1 VLFCMKLRFDHPL
14 WRSQVPALVR
24 RLVQACLLTCPFE
37 LVATPEVEKLIV
49 SGPPVLFTTWHC
61 HLLSPLFFAHR
72 YRKNQPAMVLMASPS
87 RDGEFIA
94 EVARELGFEVFSGS
108 RRKGGVQA
116 LRQMALWYNRGHSC
130 GMIADGS
137 RGPARVAQKGPLFLA
152 RETQGLIIPVAV
164 AARCK
169 ISFDTWDR
177 FELPLPFRRL
187 ALIVGEPLRVRPD
200 ERGPALEARRLELEA
215 SLNCLF
221 LRSQS
226 YYRTGEKIL

>member
-1 VLFCMKLRFDHPL
+1 MKLRFDHPL
-14 WRSQVPALVR
+14 WRRWAPALAR
-24 RLVQACLLTCPFE
+24 RLVQACLLTCPCE
-37 LVATPEVEKLIV
+37 LVATPEVEKLIA
-49 SGPPVLFTTWHC
+49 SGTPVIFTTWHG

-72 YRKNQPAMVLMASPS
+72 YRGNQPAMVLMASPS

-94 EVARELGFEVFSGS
+94 EVVRGLGFEVFSGS

-116 LRQMALWYNRGHSC
+116 LRQMALRYSRGHSC

-152 RETQGLIIPVAV
+152 REAQGPIIPVAV

-169 ISFDTWDR
+169 LTFDTWDR
-177 FELPLPFRRL
+177 FELPLPGSRL
-187 ALIVGEPLRVRPD
+187 ALLMGNPLWVQPD
-200 ERGPALEARRLELEA
+200 DRGPALEARRLELEA
-215 SLNCLF
+215 RLNHLF

-226 YYRTGEKIL
+226 YYLPGKKIL